1 MAIDQKLERVRSEL
15 EEKDSLR
22 IRMRTLFNRAFE
34 FRENVWNDDE
44 KFWEQAEKHPL
55 KYRSRFADMTNVFNK
70 PWAAKIMEEK
80 NPSQAKMTTDNL
92 EKLGLS
98 DDQIEKLA
106 AVNEDDGDPTDE
118 R

>member
-70 PWAAKIMEEK
+70 PWAARIMEEK
-80 NPSQAKMTTDNL
+80 QERQAKMTTDKL
-92 EKLGLS
+92 EEMGLT

-106 AVNEDDGDPTDE
+106 IANEDSGDPTDE

>member
-70 PWAAKIMEEK
+70 PWAARIMEEK
-80 NPSQAKMTTDNL
+80 QERQAKMTTDKL
-92 EKLGLS
+92 EEMGLT
-98 DDQIEKLA
+98 DDQIERLA
-106 AVNEDDGDPTDE
+106 IANEDDSDPTE
-118 R
+118 K

>member
-1 MAIDQKLERVRSEL
+1 MAESTKLDRVRSEL

-22 IRMRTLFNRAFE
+22 IRMRVLFERAFD
-34 FRENVWNDDE
+34 FRENVWADNE
-44 KFWEQAEKHPL
+44 KFWEEAEKHPL

-70 PWAAKIMEEK
+70 PWAARIMEEQK
-80 NPSQAKMTTDNL
+80 PPQQRTTTDQL
-92 EKLGLS
+92 EKMGLT

-106 AVNEDDGDPTDE
+106 TVNNDDDPTNE